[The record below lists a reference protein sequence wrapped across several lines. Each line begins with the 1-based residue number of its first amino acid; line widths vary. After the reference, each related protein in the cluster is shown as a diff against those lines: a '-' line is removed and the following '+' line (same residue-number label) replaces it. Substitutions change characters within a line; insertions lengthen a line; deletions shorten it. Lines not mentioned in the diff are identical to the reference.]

1 MKRHH
6 KITLGT
12 LGTIIAIGAGLLT
25 IVEKSV
31 ALMGISSPQREKK
44 IMRNENTMKD
54 MNVKYKDITT
64 FYDKPGQAGG
74 AH

>member
-1 MKRHH
+1 V
-6 KITLGT
+6 I
-12 LGTIIAIGAGLLT
+12 
-25 IVEKSV
+25 EKSV
-31 ALMGISSPQREKK
+31 ALMGISSPQKEKK